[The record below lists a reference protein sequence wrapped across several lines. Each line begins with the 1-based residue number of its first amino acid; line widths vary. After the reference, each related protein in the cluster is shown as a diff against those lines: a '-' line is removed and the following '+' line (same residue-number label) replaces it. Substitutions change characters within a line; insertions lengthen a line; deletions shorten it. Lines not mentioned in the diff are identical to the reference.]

1 MHDPGLTGA
10 RSCRGGPPIHAALSL
25 LHLAAAHAAPRL
37 YTCIYPLLQ
46 NASSL
51 TETHTTNKRRTT
63 LLLRRTKENKLS
75 ICSPCIMKNSSE
87 ALRRCQLPHHS
98 SLIALL
104 VLVSIAAQGC
114 AFTGSVFPM
123 AQNSNINNR
132 RARRS
137 ADAASSSTS
146 RPNSIIHRS
155 RPGLSRG
162 GPAVSGGPTGP
173 RMASG
178 EVTGDEE
185 EEELSFV
192 EKFKTGWVTVIQ
204 EGDPNDLPPCPSGVS
219 EMSKPVQV
227 LIQAVRVSCAMCSFL
242 LLLWVGGNVGDGI

>member
-1 MHDPGLTGA
+1 MQGGSTNP
-10 RSCRGGPPIHAALSL
+10 CRTVS
-25 LHLAAAHAAPRL
+25 AAAGCCSCSTKT
-37 YTCIYPLLQ
+37 YICICPLLQ

-51 TETHTTNKRRTT
+51 TETHTTNKRRTNGNDSKKSM
-63 LLLRRTKENKLS
+63 LLRRTKENKLS

-123 AQNSNINNR
+123 AHNSNINNR
-132 RARRS
+132 RVRRS

-162 GPAVSGGPTGP
+162 GPAVSGAPTGP

-178 EVTGDEE
+178 GVTGDEE

-192 EKFKTGWVTVIQ
+192 DKFKAGWVTVIQ
-204 EGDPNDLPPCPSGVS
+204 EGDPNDFPPCPSGVS

-227 LIQAVRVSCAMCSFL
+227 LLIQAVRVSCAMCSFL
-242 LLLWVGGNVGDGI
+242 LLLWVGGNVGDGV